1 MNENLILYAVSLKV
15 PIRKNIMK
23 NIKNIRLSQDKFI
36 VETQNSSL
44 SLNYKDEENRY
55 IIDISS
61 MNLINATKT
70 AIFCSTFC
78 FIKNFKKKLC
88 WLVKDEE
95 IKRAISILRLKNVE
109 ERIKEEIQDNRVALI
124 S

>member
-1 MNENLILYAVSLKV
+1 MN
-15 PIRKNIMK
+15 
-23 NIKNIRLSQDKFI
+23 NIKDIKVSDNDFI
-36 VETQNSSL
+36 VELEKSSL
-44 SLNYKDEENRY
+44 KFECKDDNDKY
-55 IIDISS
+55 IIDISD
-61 MNLINATKT
+61 MNIISATKT

-95 IKRAISILRLKNVE
+95 TKRAISILRLKNVE
-109 ERIKEEIQDNRVALI
+109 QLIKENYEKKRATLV

>member
-1 MNENLILYAVSLKV
+1 MN
-15 PIRKNIMK
+15 
-23 NIKNIRLSQDKFI
+23 NIKDIRLSGQDFI
-36 VETQNSSL
+36 IESETSSL
-44 SLNYKDEENRY
+44 KLTYKDEADRY
-55 IIDISS
+55 IVDISN
-61 MNLINATKT
+61 MNLITATKT
-70 AIFCSTFC
+70 AIFASTFC

-109 ERIKEEIQDNRVALI
+109 QLVKEQIVEKKVVLA

>member
-1 MNENLILYAVSLKV
+1 MNTI
-15 PIRKNIMK
+15 K
-23 NIKNIRLSQDKFI
+23 NIKLSKDNFI
-36 VETQNSSL
+36 VEMENSSL
-44 SLNYKDEENRY
+44 KLNYSEQDDKY
-55 IIDISS
+55 LIDISS

-78 FIKNFKKKLC
+78 FIKNFSKKLC

-95 IKRAISILRLKNVE
+95 TKRAISILRLKNVE
-109 ERIKEEIQDNRVALI
+109 QQIKETIQKKRTSLV

>member
-1 MNENLILYAVSLKV
+1 MNTI
-15 PIRKNIMK
+15 K
-23 NIKNIRLSQDKFI
+23 NIKFFNDKFV
-36 VETQNSSL
+36 VEMEKT
-44 SLNYKDEENRY
+44 SLNLNCSEQEDRY
-55 IIDISS
+55 IIDISD

-78 FIKNFKKKLC
+78 FIKNFKKRLC

-95 IKRAISILRLKNVE
+95 TKRAISILRLRNVE
-109 ERIKEEIQDNRVALI
+109 QQIKEQIQTKRTVLV

>member
-1 MNENLILYAVSLKV
+1 MN
-15 PIRKNIMK
+15 
-23 NIKNIRLSQDKFI
+23 NIKNIKVSEGNFI
-36 VETQNSSL
+36 VESENSSL
-44 SLNYKDEENRY
+44 KLNCKDEADRY
-55 IIDISS
+55 IIDISN

-109 ERIKEEIQDNRVALI
+109 QQIKEKTQKESIVLA

>member
-1 MNENLILYAVSLKV
+1 MN
-15 PIRKNIMK
+15 
-23 NIKNIRLSQDKFI
+23 NIKNIKLAHGKFI
-36 VETQNSSL
+36 VEMEKSSL
-44 SLNYKDEENRY
+44 NLDCIEKQDKCL
-55 IIDISS
+55 IDISA

-95 IKRAISILRLKNVE
+95 TKRAISILRLKNVE
-109 ERIKEEIQDNRVALI
+109 QLVKEQIEEKKVVLV

>member
-1 MNENLILYAVSLKV
+1 MNTI
-15 PIRKNIMK
+15 K
-23 NIKNIRLSQDKFI
+23 NIKLSNGNFI
-36 VETQNSSL
+36 VEMEKTSL
-44 SLNYKDEENRY
+44 KLNCSEQEDKY

-78 FIKNFKKKLC
+78 FIKNFKKRLC

-95 IKRAISILRLKNVE
+95 TKRAISILRLKNVE
-109 ERIKEEIQDNRVALI
+109 QQIKEQIQKKRTVLA